1 MDRLSKLLFGIDKS
15 MKILEIGPGY
25 NPAIRKASTG
35 QALQAHHANRLRHT
49 RQTAFENAAYNA
61 TSSLGI
67 TWGPSSPPGSLALI
81 NSLTAAKQVFDEHSE
96 DVGSPYQDYHCW
108 IFTPASFQLLVKELA
123 YLGAIDFRVFQ
134 PFPTEGCEFFCS
146 LRRGRGPILD
156 EAALEEE
163 RLGLLMQVCVD
174 LGAQT
179 EYILPLVRPRVAG
192 AVPTATDARIAAIE
206 RQLAIAIGRLDVY
219 EGRLHQMHRVV
230 NWPRRASR
238 KVRKKIGRWLL
249 SDTRPRSTGRLDG

>member
-1 MDRLSKLLFGIDKS
+1 M
-15 MKILEIGPGY
+15 
-25 NPAIRKASTG
+25 
-35 QALQAHHANRLRHT
+35 
-49 RQTAFENAAYNA
+49 
-61 TSSLGI
+61 
-67 TWGPSSPPGSLALI
+67 
-81 NSLTAAKQVFDEHSE
+81 
-96 DVGSPYQDYHCW
+96 
-108 IFTPASFQLLVKELA
+108 
-123 YLGAIDFRVFQ
+123 
-134 PFPTEGCEFFCS
+134 
-146 LRRGRGPILD
+146 
-156 EAALEEE
+156 EEE

-238 KVRKKIGRWLL
+238 KVRKKSAAGYFRTPDRGRRAD
-249 SDTRPRSTGRLDG
+249 STASRYGVNRSSRLPEGMGVDES